1 MKDRRV
7 QSETGPF
14 DCPVESDSPVE
25 SDFPALLLFE
35 ISLYILIKFLK
46 TRSRALMRMG
56 HDEVHLLA
64 WGRHMETRSA
74 AGPIAGG
81 VMSSLPYSN
90 PLRRWLFE
98 PAG

>member
-1 MKDRRV
+1 MKVRRV
-7 QSETGPF
+7 QPE
-14 DCPVESDSPVE
+14 
-25 SDFPALLLFE
+25 A
-35 ISLYILIKFLK
+35 FLK
-46 TRSRALMRMG
+46 IRSRALMRKG

-90 PLRRWLFE
+90 QTSVSPTSSWCASATLVV
-98 PAG
+98 